1 MTGKLLSQSLA
12 RPFGQGGDLLPPSLF
27 WGSQNQTF
35 VNTQISRRFSRNVY
49 KLFPG
54 TCPLLFRGAWRLPGV
69 LPPPCCRQPCP
80 SAWPLQV
87 LSTPCPFPSFLWGTF
102 WSLPLC
108 WSCLHRVLGH
118 VNLDMK
124 LGFYRFLYRRHY
136 CGEKAEEEAK
146 RRVTTNSLCVE
157 SPSIIIHHHR
167 CGV

>member
-1 MTGKLLSQSLA
+1 MFLRRRNIIFGRPLCQGAPLDRVKRAFKNKNLISFLFVTGKLLSQSLA

-69 LPPPCCRQPCP
+69 LPPPCSRQPCP

-87 LSTPCPFPSFLWGTF
+87 FSSPCPFPSSLPSFLLGTF
-102 WSLPLC
+102 
-108 WSCLHRVLGH
+108 
-118 VNLDMK
+118 
-124 LGFYRFLYRRHY
+124 
-136 CGEKAEEEAK
+136 
-146 RRVTTNSLCVE
+146 
-157 SPSIIIHHHR
+157 
-167 CGV
+167 